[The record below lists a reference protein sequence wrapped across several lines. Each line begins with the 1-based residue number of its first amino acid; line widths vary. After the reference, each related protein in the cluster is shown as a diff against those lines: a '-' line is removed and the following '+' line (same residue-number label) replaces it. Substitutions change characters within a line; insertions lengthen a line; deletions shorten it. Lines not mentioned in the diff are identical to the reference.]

1 LENALALAGAW
12 FLLAP
17 KLRGRGFAQL
27 SAAFLV
33 AASGI
38 LYRVDAFLVAF
49 DPGPGWSYFPSV
61 GEIFIT
67 VGLVATETMAYLV
80 IIRKLPILAG
90 GRAAGAR

>member
-1 LENALALAGAW
+1 
-12 FLLAP
+12 
-17 KLRGRGFAQL
+17 
-27 SAAFLV
+27 
-33 AASGI
+33 
-38 LYRVDAFLVAF
+38 
-49 DPGPGWSYFPSV
+49 V